1 MRWATSIA
9 ILLVDGLHCLSSW
22 TLVLLLPISLGDG
35 ILLGLRAASIWT
47 TSCRVGQRSWSSD
60 CLWFIAPCP
69 RELRHRAS
77 KTHTGCRLSLVTQ
90 GEGRDPQW
98 TFNIRNQL
106 TLV

>member
-1 MRWATSIA
+1 MPR
-9 ILLVDGLHCLSSW
+9 VF
-22 TLVLLLPISLGDG
+22 
-35 ILLGLRAASIWT
+35 GLRHVELVNDLGRRIAS
-47 TSCRVGQRSWSSD
+47 
-60 CLWFIAPCP
+60 WFIAPCP